1 MEKKNNKSS
10 KFLYKNNV
18 NNGKNEKLLNFC
30 NRHFIMN
37 RYYIIEK
44 KIICLKQIWH
54 YPELCNIHFLNSENV
69 S

>member
-44 KIICLKQIWH
+44 KIICLK
-54 YPELCNIHFLNSENV
+54 
-69 S
+69 